1 MSREQQRKTQ
11 RGETETEREP
21 REAERRVG
29 PSSGQGSVCEGE
41 GELSHLQMPP
51 PKPCLSLRK
60 MDPPPSLMTM
70 LSAQTLINT
79 LS

>member
-11 RGETETEREP
+11 RGETEIEREA

-29 PSSGQGSVCEGE
+29 PSSGQGSVFEGE

-51 PKPCLSLRK
+51 PPNPVSLSGRWIHR
-60 MDPPPSLMTM
+60 PP
-70 LSAQTLINT
+70 
-79 LS
+79 